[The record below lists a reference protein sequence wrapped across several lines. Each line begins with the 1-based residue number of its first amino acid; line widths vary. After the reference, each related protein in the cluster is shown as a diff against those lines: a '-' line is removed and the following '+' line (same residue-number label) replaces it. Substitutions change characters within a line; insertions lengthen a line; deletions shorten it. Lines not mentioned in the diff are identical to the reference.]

1 MDEELERDPNV
12 MVLGEDVGKKGGVF
26 GATEGLLAKYGEK
39 RVLDTP
45 LTEGMI
51 AGAAMGAAIYGLRP
65 IAEMQFAD
73 FVYPAFNQIVSEI
86 SRMRYRSN
94 GAFGLPMVIRMPY
107 GGGVHGALYHSQSNE
122 AYFTS
127 TVGLKVVAPGTPADA
142 KGLLKAAVRDPDPVM
157 FFEHKKTYRLFKAE
171 VPDGDHVV
179 PIGSAEVARSGKDLS
194 IFCYGYMRTCALEA
208 AETLARDDGV
218 EAEVVDL
225 RTLRPLDTATV
236 LASVA
241 QDRQGAGR
249 ARGEPIRRLRRR
261 GRGLDCARSA
271 SSTWTDRSPAW
282 PGRRCRASRS
292 TTSWR
297 TGSCSTPQKIVDAA
311 RTLAALLSRCRAR
324 PSCWPIQMDEA
335 YRFVHDRVQGLT
347 DDEFFWEPVADCWT
361 VRLGADG
368 RWHGDYAEPDPD
380 PPPFTTIAWRL
391 VHLAECKVMYHEYA
405 FGPGTADLAGDRLGP
420 HRGRRDRELERGQR
434 LLVDALDGLTDA
446 DLDARPHDQ
455 LGRRVADL
463 ADPVDDDP
471 PRSAPWRRDRRPARS
486 LP

>member
-1 MDEELERDPNV
+1 MAELNILEAIRTAMDEELERDPNV

-26 GATEGLLAKYGEK
+26 GATEGLFAKYGEK

-51 AGAAMGAAIYGLRP
+51 AGAAAGAAIYGLRP

-208 AETLARDDGV
+208 AEALARDDGI

-225 RTLRPLDTATV
+225 RTLRPLDTTTV
-236 LASVA
+236 AASV
-241 QDRQGAGR
+241 
-249 ARGEPIRRLRRR
+249 E
-261 GRGLDCARSA
+261 
-271 SSTWTDRSPAW
+271 
-282 PGRRCRASRS
+282 
-292 TTSWR
+292 R
-297 TGSCSTPQKIVDAA
+297 TGKALVVHEANRFGGFGAEVAAWIAEECFENLDGPVTRLAGPEVPGVPFHHVLEDWFMLDSAKIIDAA
-311 RTLAALLSRCRAR
+311 RTLAA
-324 PSCWPIQMDEA
+324 
-335 YRFVHDRVQGLT
+335 Y
-347 DDEFFWEPVADCWT
+347 
-361 VRLGADG
+361 
-368 RWHGDYAEPDPD
+368 
-380 PPPFTTIAWRL
+380 
-391 VHLAECKVMYHEYA
+391 
-405 FGPGTADLAGDRLGP
+405 
-420 HRGRRDRELERGQR
+420 
-434 LLVDALDGLTDA
+434 
-446 DLDARPHDQ
+446 
-455 LGRRVADL
+455 
-463 ADPVDDDP
+463 
-471 PRSAPWRRDRRPARS
+471 
-486 LP
+486 